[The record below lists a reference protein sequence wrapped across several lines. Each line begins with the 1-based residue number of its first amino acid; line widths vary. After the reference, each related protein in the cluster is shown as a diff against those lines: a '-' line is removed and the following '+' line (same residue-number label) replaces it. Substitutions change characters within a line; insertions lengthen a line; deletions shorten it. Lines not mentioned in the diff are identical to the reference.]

1 MILTKRMSAFY
12 FAVNEEN
19 VMQYIKRVNKIE
31 AIQNKGNILTDVI
44 PFLNEHGIAFEYTD
58 SFIEGERISV
68 MLSKGEYTTLIIDDY
83 LVINKGVIS
92 IMNAEDFES
101 KYQEDDGVGRKLI
114 NNEISSNITLDT
126 TKAQRA
132 LDLLGKTVE
141 QIKGGEHNVKQPHV
155 RIEFDDIRDAPKV
168 WVDGERDYDYNNN
181 HAVVILEKHY

>member
-1 MILTKRMSAFY
+1 SARNNFWQQNSVEKGLIDLY
-12 FAVNEEN
+12 
-19 VMQYIKRVNKIE
+19 QSKITV
-31 AIQNKGNILTDVI
+31 K
-44 PFLNEHGIAFEYTD
+44 P
-58 SFIEGERISV
+58 R
-68 MLSKGEYTTLIIDDY
+68 
-83 LVINKGVIS
+83 VIS

-141 QIKGGEHNVKQPHV
+141 QIKGGEHTVKQPHI

-168 WVDGERDYDYNNN
+168 WIDGKRDYDYNNN
-181 HAVVILEKHY
+181 HAVIILEKHY